1 MYLHLGRDV
10 VVDDKTIVAIFDLD
24 KTTIGKITKD
34 YLKNAQI
41 ENRVVN
47 VSDDLPKSFIVCE
60 DNNITTIYISQISA
74 ITLLRRSKKYLE
86 L

>member
-1 MYLHLGRDV
+1 MYLHLGRDI

>member
-1 MYLHLGRDV
+1 MYLHLGSDV

-60 DNNITTIYISQISA
+60 NNNITTIYISQISA

>member
-60 DNNITTIYISQISA
+60 NNNITTIYISQISA

>member
-24 KTTIGKITKD
+24 KTTIGKVTKD
-34 YLKNAQI
+34 FLKNAQI

-60 DNNITTIYISQISA
+60 NNNITTIYISQISA

>member
-10 VVDDKTIVAIFDLD
+10 VVDNKTIVAIFDLD

-60 DNNITTIYISQISA
+60 NNNITTIYISQISA